1 MKLKNVLAV
10 SCVLALGTRWARAE
24 NAAAA
29 VKGTSEGSAISGM
42 VTLAETKEGLKVS
55 AKLTGVPAGEH
66 GFHIHEFGDCGDAGK
81 KAGGHYNPRSVKH
94 GHLMKE
100 GARKAHAGDMGNI
113 TADKDGNASLEVVLP
128 RQSVS
133 SGKYNVAGR
142 AIILHE
148 KMDDFSQPVGNAGAR
163 IGCGVIVVV
172 GQ

>member
-1 MKLKNVLAV
+1 MKLKNVLGV
-10 SCVLALGTRWARAE
+10 LCVLALGARSARGE

-29 VKGTSEGSAISGM
+29 LKATAEGSPVAGT
-42 VTLAETKEGLKVS
+42 VTLQETKDGLKIS
-55 AKLTGVPAGEH
+55 AKLTGVPAGDH
-66 GFHIHEFGDCGDAGK
+66 GFHIHEFGDCGDSGK
-81 KAGGHYNPRSVKH
+81 KAGGHYNPRSTKH

-113 TADKDGNASLEVVLP
+113 SADKDGNAALEVVLP

-148 KMDDFSQPVGNAGAR
+148 KVDDFSQPTGNAGGR
-163 IGCGVIVVV
+163 IGCGVIMVV